1 MGKFRVR
8 VRHSFSGAHFLKN
21 YKGKA
26 EPLHGHNYLVEVI
39 ISGELNGEEYVVDFL
54 EVKGFLKKLLPPQV
68 NINDLLPGNST
79 TERLAEWIYKE
90 VKRKFPGVEEVIVWE
105 TEKFGASYSE

>member
-21 YKGKA
+21 YKGK
-26 EPLHGHNYLVEVI
+26 V

-54 EVKGFLKKLLPPQV
+54 EVKGFLKNLLPPQV
-68 NINDLLPGNST
+68 NINDILPGNPT
-79 TERLAEWIYKE
+79 TERLAEWIFKE
-90 VKRKFPGVEEVIVWE
+90 VKKKFPGVEEVIVWE